1 MENRIT
7 IEGLYKAGYNAHR
20 NTSFEPER
28 RAENLVKEYEAQLNE
43 DLQTIPEAEKEKYI
57 ENYKK
62 HLFSWLSAKSQCI
75 SSMITGPA
83 NFPVR
88 RAEKANRSEHNRY
101 TEFSEWRTK
110 VLKSI
115 AKKIEDSKPEDVKEA
130 EAWQCLERNIR
141 RSAAVIEG
149 VNNGTQPYSKQL
161 LVSSIYTKVETY
173 AKHGNVGIVD
183 LAIALMRELNQ
194 KSSIITERHKFFK
207 LPELA
212 KAMNEREEKLKKL
225 ESQEIPFEGGKVV
238 KNFAEDRLQIIYDS
252 KPEDAV
258 LTKLKQNA
266 FRWSPRFGAW
276 QRQLTVNAFHAVIR
290 VVPLKLEQLRY

>member
-1 MENRIT
+1 MENLIK
-7 IEGLYKAGYNAHR
+7 IEGLYNAGYNAHR

-28 RAENLVKEYEAQLNE
+28 RAETMVKEYEAQLNG
-43 DLQTIPEAEKEKYI
+43 DLQIIPEAEKERYI

-62 HLFSWLSAKSQCI
+62 YLFLWLSAKSQCI
-75 SSMITGPA
+75 SSMITGPS

-110 VLKSI
+110 ALNAI
-115 AKKIEDSKPEDVKEA
+115 AKKIEESKPEEVKEA
-130 EAWQCLERNIR
+130 EAWQCLERKIR

-149 VNNGTQPYSKQL
+149 INKGIEPYSKQL
-161 LVSSIYTKVETY
+161 FVTSIFTKVETF
-173 AKHGNVGIVD
+173 AKHGDVGIVER
-183 LAIALMRELNQ
+183 AISLIRELNQ
-194 KSSIITERHKFFK
+194 QSSIITERHKFFK

-212 KAMNEREEKLKKL
+212 KAMNEREEKLKNL

-258 LTKLKQNA
+258 ITKLKQNA

-290 VVPLKLEQLRY
+290 VVPLKIEQLKC